1 MAHHQFSGGTGAEP
15 FINTVYVYVYVGAIR
30 GYINV

>member
-15 FINTVYVYVYVGAIR
+15 FINTVYVYVGAIR